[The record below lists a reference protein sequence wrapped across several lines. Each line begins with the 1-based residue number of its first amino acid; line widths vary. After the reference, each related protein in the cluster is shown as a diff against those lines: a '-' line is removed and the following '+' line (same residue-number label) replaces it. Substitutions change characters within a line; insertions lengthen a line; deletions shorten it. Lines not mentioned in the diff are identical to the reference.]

1 MDGLVATR
9 LTRNKPAKGREL
21 ICRRAHGLAAAN
33 PCHVVGVA
41 VARAAVALRD
51 QVAGCVGAGIAVGV
65 YKSAGC
71 RVVVTALEVV

>member
-1 MDGLVATR
+1 MCNCIAAR
-9 LTRNKPAKGREL
+9 LPRYKSAECRVL
-21 ICRRAHGLAAAN
+21 ICRTAYGLAAAN

>member
-1 MDGLVATR
+1 MCNCIAAR
-9 LTRNKPAKGREL
+9 LPRYRSAECRIL
-21 ICRRAHGLAAAN
+21 ICRAAAN

-71 RVVVTALEVV
+71 RVVVTALEVVEPQAV